1 MTHHRRMWL
10 LNQEGF
16 CIFSSMTQI
25 IKWLRAGIGC
35 LARESLLIGIGANE
49 RHIVS
54 FELGVVKNK

>member
-1 MTHHRRMWL
+1 MWL